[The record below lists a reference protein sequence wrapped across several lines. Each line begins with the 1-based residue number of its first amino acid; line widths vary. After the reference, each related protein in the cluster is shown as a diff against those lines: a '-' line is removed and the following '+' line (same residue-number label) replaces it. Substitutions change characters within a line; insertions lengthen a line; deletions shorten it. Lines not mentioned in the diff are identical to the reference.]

1 MLILE
6 TRFSKKVIKL
16 NLFLDM
22 NIQNLL
28 FLLEFILK
36 TQMITKNYKK
46 LLNDASVTL
55 AFEASAALGS
65 GFRCG
70 FLGMLHMDVFR

>member
-46 LLNDASVTL
+46 LLKS
-55 AFEASAALGS
+55 
-65 GFRCG
+65 
-70 FLGMLHMDVFR
+70 